1 MILSPWPCTM
11 QSDRETDKHS
21 ISVVSSMPVAA
32 QGRDIYPSLGTGPLR
47 KKSILCIQF
56 SSVQF
61 SHSVVSDSL
70 WPHESQHARPS
81 CPSSTPGVHSD
92 SRPSSHWCH
101 PLVMWLRSHSS
112 FLVDVNCY
120 NRYLRWHWFLST
132 TSLPHYN
139 VYISQAKFWCIFKYV
154 FNKQ

>member
-92 SRPSSHWCH
+92 SRPSSQWCH
-101 PLVMWLRSHSS
+101 PAISSSVVPFSSCPQSLLASGSCPMSQLTLHMWWPKYWS
-112 FLVDVNCY
+112 FS
-120 NRYLRWHWFLST
+120 FS
-132 TSLPHYN
+132 
-139 VYISQAKFWCIFKYV
+139 ISPRADLL
-154 FNKQ
+154 